1 MLRKVL
7 FLCGISM
14 IFYSCKNNDST
25 SLLQDQLEQKISEL
39 ETQLKDSNIVED
51 GKLAHVVFLNLKE
64 NITETERND
73 LVIAIED
80 LKNISV
86 VEELHLGSIANTG
99 DARFISDDEL
109 MFQITVNKI
118 QDLDV
123 YQKDSIHLKLKKMA
137 KDFLSNPPAVYD
149 YWVF

>member
-1 MLRKVL
+1 ML
-7 FLCGISM
+7 FN
-14 IFYSCKNNDST
+14 SCKNNESA
-25 SLLQDQLEQKISEL
+25 SLLQDQLEHKILEL

-64 NITETERND
+64 DLTETERNN

-86 VEELHLGSIANTG
+86 VEELHLGRIANTG
-99 DARFISDDEL
+99 DARFITDDEL
-109 MFQITVNKI
+109 MFQITVNKT
-118 QDLDV
+118 QDLGA
-123 YQKDSIHLKLKKMA
+123 YQKDSIHLKLKTMA
-137 KDFLSNPPAVYD
+137 KDFLSKPPAVYD

>member
-1 MLRKVL
+1 
-7 FLCGISM
+7 M